1 MRYFCSVFTTFFPD
15 PILKPARGHLSST
28 HSSTVAF
35 GSPYLRKLPCVSGC
49 TRLVGSQPLVLKPS
63 VNLCF
68 QTTLPLQQ
76 QVPMINVCYFCKC
89 VFNATGHLHKLFAH
103 FVNSRL
109 SGWNRKKG
117 LVLQGCALRGHLE
130 PVLERRDEQKHH
142 RSLRAAWLLACP
154 LLTKKDFDI

>member
-15 PILKPARGHLSST
+15 PILKPARGHLSDT
-28 HSSTVAF
+28 HSSTVAI

-109 SGWNRKKG
+109 W
-117 LVLQGCALRGHLE
+117 L
-130 PVLERRDEQKHH
+130 EQKK
-142 RSLRAAWLLACP
+142 RIGSPGLCASGSPGARFGATRRAEASPFSACRLAP
-154 LLTKKDFDI
+154 GVPSSDQEGL